1 MNKIATA
8 RKRFTKL
15 LVLTKPH
22 EKILRAIHF
31 YRYMGAKDVAHLLY
45 SPSSMTYVR
54 GLLSSLAGGTD
65 FKTAQ
70 YLYRFQLPSTS
81 TGGAEKIYTLGSK
94 GRDFLVNELG
104 LPVDCINRNI
114 LAIAKFI
121 HNLVLTRFLGA
132 AAAWATKQ
140 PYFKLV
146 KTRICYELA
155 KISAR
160 VEITNTGKTEKLK
173 VIPIDRGMEYR
184 EKFRKHVRSRLEFI
198 KKGGA
203 YRKVFETE
211 AVMIAYVTTGD
222 LPEYRETRRKAMCA
236 WTSEL
241 LADQHLENWSSIFR
255 FASVVL
261 EELYTCPRASV
272 KRCVNKFRRPF

>member
-1 MNKIATA
+1 LPP
-8 RKRFTKL
+8 RERDSQRL

-104 LPVDCINRNI
+104 LPVDWYFRPYQQKH
-114 LAIAKFI
+114 LSYSQVI

-173 VIPIDRGMEYR
+173 VIPDAWMLFEKSKNDTHQHWYPVLLEIDRGMEYR

-236 WTSEL
+236 L
-241 LADQHLENWSSIFR
+241 RDPLIL
-255 FASVVL
+255 
-261 EELYTCPRASV
+261 
-272 KRCVNKFRRPF
+272 